1 MEPADS
7 VAPPLRL
14 PCFRYHAR
22 NLKTGLFMRTTSRAL
37 RHFLIAI
44 GLALLLAG
52 CAEIAGNRENVPAAT
67 DAEKWFKNGEFDRA
81 GQAFMDI
88 ADSDREYRDHYRLR
102 AAEAFREEGNLN
114 AVAWALDGVKAR
126 RLPEAE
132 QPRLDLLEAELALSK
147 QDAQRALTLLTLDD
161 TKLSRPLR
169 LRAFELRARAQLLA
183 GDAFG
188 SARTR
193 AALNPSLQGR
203 DREQNEMQI
212 IDTLARVDPE
222 SLKQQG
228 TSLMPGDAL
237 RPFIDQ
243 ALRRAGQAL
252 PQSLAQ
258 PGLPVGTLPGG
269 QNAVNGEG
277 YRPAHV
283 IALLLPIEGQ
293 LKAVA
298 QAVRDGV
305 FAAYFSD
312 PHSPRPELRLYDAGN
327 SANEAVAA
335 YQRAVTE
342 GADHVIGPLRRDA
355 VSAVFAQNPLP
366 APVLALNL
374 PEHGEPPPPGSAAFG
389 LNPDTEGAQ
398 AAQHLLDRGINHA
411 AIITAD
417 TDWAERAAAAFRA
430 QFEAGHGTVIG
441 ESRLKT
447 GDLNF
452 STNIQRALST
462 LPAQT
467 TATPAQTAPAPADAA
482 GAANTGIFISM
493 PPQQAR
499 LLVPQ
504 IKLAGYA
511 SLPVFATSHIFG
523 GLTNPGMD
531 RDLDGVEFCDAP
543 WLFDAVVGLPRHSD
557 VANSLESARGA
568 GARLFAMGMD
578 AYALAPY
585 LDWMSQH
592 HDAYLPGATGQLSN
606 DGTGRVQRLLTW
618 ARFAEGVAA
627 QASGSLQ
634 MSTPT
639 P

>member
-1 MEPADS
+1 
-7 VAPPLRL
+7 
-14 PCFRYHAR
+14 
-22 NLKTGLFMRTTSRAL
+22 MRTTSRAL
-37 RHFLIAI
+37 HHFLIAI

-52 CAEIAGNRENVPAAT
+52 CADLAGNRENVPAAT
-67 DAEKWFKNGEFDRA
+67 DAEKWYKNGEFDRA

-88 ADSDREYRDHYRLR
+88 AESDGEYRDHYRLR

-126 RLPEAE
+126 RLPDAE

-147 QDAQRALTLLTLDD
+147 QDAQRSLTLLTLDD
-161 TKLSRPLR
+161 AKLARPQR
-169 LRAFELRARAQLLA
+169 LRALELRARAQLLA

-193 AALNPSLQGR
+193 VALNPSLQGR
-203 DREQNEMQI
+203 DREQNETQI
-212 IDTLARVDPE
+212 VDTLARVDPE

-228 TSLMPGDAL
+228 ASLMPGDAL

-243 ALRRAGQAL
+243 ALRTAGQAL
-252 PQSLAQ
+252 PQTLAA
-258 PGLPVGTLPGG
+258 PGQPVGTLPGG

-277 YRPAHV
+277 YRPARV
-283 IALLLPIEGQ
+283 VALLLPIEGQ

-327 SANEAVAA
+327 SSDEAVAA
-335 YQRAVTE
+335 YQRAVAE
-342 GADHVIGPLRRDA
+342 GADRVIGPLRRDA

-389 LNPDTEGAQ
+389 LNPDTEGTQ
-398 AAQHLLDRGINHA
+398 AAQHLLDRGINRA

-430 QFEAGHGTVIG
+430 QFEAAHGTVIG
-441 ESRLKT
+441 ESRLKS
-447 GDLNF
+447 GELNF
-452 STNIQRALST
+452 STNIQKALAA
-462 LPAQT
+462 LP
-467 TATPAQTAPAPADAA
+467 PQTAAASAPPASADAA
-482 GAANTGIFISM
+482 AAGVFISM
-493 PPQQAR
+493 LPQQAR

-511 SLPVFATSHIFG
+511 TLPIFATSHIFG

-543 WLFDAVVGLPRHSD
+543 WLFDAVVGLPHHAD

-578 AYALAPY
+578 AYALVPY
-585 LDWMSQH
+585 LDWMGQH
-592 HDAYLPGATGQLSN
+592 RDAYLPGATGQLSN
-606 DGTGRVQRLLTW
+606 DGSGRIQRLLTW
-618 ARFAEGVAA
+618 ARFADGVAT

-634 MSTPT
+634 MSTPA